1 MGVGALIRQYLKD
14 SHDYNSPEISSALR
28 NLGASLQNVIDNS
41 LSSVNEDIV
50 IASLKGLENA
60 QYINDDLEDS
70 IVKTIM
76 SDDVSQRIRA
86 AALAVAKTY
95 ATYSKVRR
103 NTCAVSYV
111 FRPWSC
117 MLHGRDAVSEFVF

>member
-1 MGVGALIRQYLKD
+1 MGVGALVRQYLKD
-14 SHDYNSPEISSALR
+14 TQDYSSPEISNALR
-28 NLGASLQNVIDNS
+28 NLGAPLQNMIDNS
-41 LSSVNEDIV
+41 LPSVNEDIV

-60 QYINDDLEDS
+60 QYINDDLEYS

-76 SDDVSQRIRA
+76 SNDVSQRIRA

-103 NTCAVSYV
+103 NTCNVR
-111 FRPWSC
+111 F
-117 MLHGRDAVSEFVF
+117 